1 MKSIKEACRRLAL
14 GDPEPYERRI
24 KLGLALIPLPLVMLL
39 LLRLNIMPLTFGED
53 IIMPIVLSL
62 LTIPLAL
69 ILSGYMPVLKLKS
82 HLAGLEQEAPF
93 AILAVNVGV
102 YAGLPP
108 LKAFEELAKLDVL
121 RTVSFE
127 VKRIL
132 RDACLHRRHL
142 SEQLAVEAKEAEGM
156 WAKLLR
162 ASVSLERIGGDPKL
176 ILRDLMRET
185 LRDLRVH
192 YESLARRFQSMI
204 SASNVLFG
212 AMPMMLSVLFTLLA
226 SEAVISMVIGFMIL
240 NMLMATLYLM
250 TVDMQVPRTV
260 SFTRTYGRI
269 VLRWLPLGV
278 SLCLLAYMG
287 FIRMPIS
294 LIAPKA
300 VAISI
305 GALAFSI
312 PAYLEFK
319 LHARVIDE
327 LLENLPT
334 ILRDIAD
341 EVERG
346 FSPHQALERIYENA
360 TYGKFTDRF
369 IALLVKRA
377 RVLGSLRDALRGI
390 EHLLPIQMR
399 LSLWLLTLGE
409 ELGASSGVYHELAD
423 AMLEYYLALR
433 SFKRGCQ
440 GYRLMA
446 LGMVALTIGLVITLF
461 STLVS
466 RIAIVGQLVSSAE
479 GLVSLPFSIASPELL
494 PVIKDWVY
502 AGIAV
507 NSLILAIVTGKT
519 LDWRIGG
526 SFRDLIIVS
535 IMLLG
540 ALIVGLAT
548 GLL

>member
-1 MKSIKEACRRLAL
+1 MRCIREACRRLAL
-14 GDPEPYERRI
+14 GDPEPYEK
-24 KLGLALIPLPLVMLL
+24 KLKVGLALAWLPLMSLIL
-39 LLRLNIMPLTFGED
+39 PSLIPMPAEGVEL
-53 IIMPIVLSL
+53 V
-62 LTIPLAL
+62 LTIALAIIPSCL
-69 ILSGYMPVLKLKS
+69 IISGYMPVLKLRS
-82 HLAGLEQEAPF
+82 HLSSLEHEAPF
-93 AILAVNVGV
+93 AILMINVGV
-102 YAGLPP
+102 HAGLPP
-108 LKAFEELAKLDVL
+108 LRAFEELAKLDVL
-121 RTVSFE
+121 KAISFE
-127 VKRIL
+127 VRRIL
-132 RDACLHRRHL
+132 RDSCLYRRHL
-142 SEQLAVEAKEAEGM
+142 SEQLAVEAKQAAGT

-162 ASVSLERIGGDPKL
+162 ALVSLERIGGDPRL
-176 ILRDLMRET
+176 VLRDLMRET

-226 SEAVISMVIGFMIL
+226 SEAVISMVVGFMIL
-240 NMLMATLYLM
+240 NALMATLYLM
-250 TVDMQVPRTV
+250 TVDMQIPRTT
-260 SFTRTYGRI
+260 SFTRTYAKI
-269 VLRWLPLGV
+269 VLRWLPLGIG
-278 SLCLLAYMG
+278 LGLLAYMG
-287 FIRMPIS
+287 FIRIPIS

-305 GALAFSI
+305 GALAFSL
-312 PAYLEFK
+312 PAYLEFR
-319 LHARVIDE
+319 LHARVVDE

-334 ILRDIAD
+334 VLRDIAD

-346 FSPHQALERIYENA
+346 FSPHQALERLYENA

-409 ELGASSGVYHELAD
+409 ELGASSGVYHGLAD

-502 AGIAV
+502 AGVAV
-507 NSLILAIVTGKT
+507 NSLILALVTGKT

-540 ALIVGLAT
+540 TLMIGLIT